1 MQDLYLISKIPP
13 SVNHYIAYRTVYKNG
28 RPMSM
33 SYKTKES
40 LEFKKEF
47 SEYLIQEV
55 KNQGWDLEVNKTQHF
70 YIDTIYYFRAKGSDP
85 SNYFKLLLDTIT
97 DTQKIWIDDDVALE
111 RVQAV
116 YYDSLNPRMEIHI
129 HPVEYIGIFNN
140 TDELNDFKSRCLMC
154 KYNKRNCSVLKKA
167 VDGKIQE
174 EITREDN
181 ILRCFKYKQIKNK

>member
-40 LEFKKEF
+40 LDFKKEF
-47 SEYLIQEV
+47 SEYLVQEV

-70 YIDTIYYFRAKGSDP
+70 YIDTVYYFPAKDLDP

-97 DTQKIWIDDDVALE
+97 DTQTIWVDDNVALE

-116 YYDSLNPRMEIHI
+116 YYDSSNPRMEMHI
-129 HPVEYIGIFNN
+129 HPVEYIGIFKNIQQ
-140 TDELNDFKSRCLMC
+140 LNDFREGCATC
-154 KYNKRNCSVLKKA
+154 KRFKRNCSILNKA
-167 VDGKIQE
+167 IDGRIQS
-174 EITREDN
+174 EIQGSDN
-181 ILRCFKYKQIKNK
+181 NLVCSKYNQIKTQ